1 MTQTASSKFSIAC
14 DTENA
19 FSAAWDMYLEIMVLF
34 IHIQ

>member
-1 MTQTASSKFSIAC
+1 MIQTASSKFSPAC

-19 FSAAWDMYLEIMVLF
+19 FSAAWDMYSEIMVLF